1 MRGPG
6 VLTFLPVYNPASKST
21 LPAAAKNALPAP
33 LVSIGKAT
41 QNLWIPL
48 AGQHGAKRYTNAAT
62 R

>member
-6 VLTFLPVYNPASKST
+6 VLTFLPVFNRPSKSAA
-21 LPAAAKNALPAP
+21 PAAAKSALPAP

-48 AGQHGAKRYTNAAT
+48 AGQHRAKRHTNAAT